1 MHRMSPEGEC
11 INAMTASLHG
21 SFKRQMTEQNTTEPG
36 SPVEQSQNTSDSVDP
51 IGNSFTK
58 SSSTGFA
65 ANQLVSPNGT
75 NSVTSGIFSPT
86 SQINSPVS
94 NDTISSKSGV
104 FSPISQ
110 TNKSEIFSPVSRSSP
125 ISGKNVFS
133 PTSNQS
139 IVSPMTCKDREKVM
153 SPNTNTTSTTPS
165 GRSRRSRHSQR
176 KESRHYQVGE
186 WTGWMRKY
194 CVVYLY
200 CFILLTAWR
209 YIKTIILSEIF
220 DFYIFCNILYK
231 NNYWLMIFCLIGVR
245 YSRISRRVLQKFV
258 DG

>member
-1 MHRMSPEGEC
+1 MMHRMSPEGEC

-36 SPVEQSQNTSDSVDP
+36 SPVEQSQTNTSESVDP
-51 IGNSFTK
+51 VVNSFTK

-65 ANQLVSPNGT
+65 PNQLVSPNGT

-110 TNKSEIFSPVSRSSP
+110 TNKSEIFSPISRSSP
-125 ISGKNVFS
+125 ISGKSVFS

-139 IVSPMTCKDREKVM
+139 IVSPMNCKDREKVL
-153 SPNTNTTSTTPS
+153 SPHTNTTSTTPS

-176 KESRHYQVGE
+176 KESRHYQV
-186 WTGWMRKY
+186 
-194 CVVYLY
+194 V
-200 CFILLTAWR
+200 
-209 YIKTIILSEIF
+209 
-220 DFYIFCNILYK
+220 
-231 NNYWLMIFCLIGVR
+231 
-245 YSRISRRVLQKFV
+245 
-258 DG
+258 

>member
-21 SFKRQMTEQNTTEPG
+21 SFKRQVTEQNSAEIG
-36 SPVEQSQNTSDSVDP
+36 SPLESQSHTNTSEFVDP
-51 IGNSFTK
+51 LANSITK
-58 SSSTGFA
+58 SSNTFGP
-65 ANQLVSPNGT
+65 NQLVSPNGT

-104 FSPISQ
+104 FSPLSQ

-125 ISGKNVFS
+125 VSGKNVFS

-139 IVSPMTCKDREKVM
+139 IISPLMGKDRDKVR

-176 KESRHYQVGE
+176 KESKHYQVG
-186 WTGWMRKY
+186 G
-194 CVVYLY
+194 V
-200 CFILLTAWR
+200 
-209 YIKTIILSEIF
+209 
-220 DFYIFCNILYK
+220 NI
-231 NNYWLMIFCLIGVR
+231 
-245 YSRISRRVLQKFV
+245 
-258 DG
+258 